1 MKFTNLIKTMGV
13 ATAAALI
20 FANNA
25 LAQSTVL
32 VVDQARVLRDSDVG
46 KHVNRQVESI
56 GKQMNVE
63 MAAQLSPIKIERDK
77 LMAELKTMNVE
88 ALKSRPD
95 LQQRAKALQ
104 EGTQKSQ
111 LEAKYKQTELQ
122 ITEKEALLKINAEL
136 EVILKAIVDEKKGD
150 IVLDRSIVIFTSPKV
165 DITDDIISRLNA
177 KLKTVPVV
185 RKRLPRKPLPKQVS
199 GPTQ

>member
-1 MKFTNLIKTMGV
+1 MKFTHLIKTIGV

-46 KHVNRQVESI
+46 KHVNRQIESI

-77 LMAELKTMNVE
+77 LFAELKTMDVE

-122 ITEKEALLKINAEL
+122 MTEQEAVLKINAKL
-136 EVILKAIVDEKKGD
+136 EVILKAIVDEKKVD
-150 IVLDRSIVIFTSPKV
+150 VVLDRSIVIYSSPEA

-177 KLKTVPVV
+177 QMKTVPVV
-185 RKRLPRKPLPKQVS
+185 RKRLTRKPLPKQIS
-199 GPTQ
+199 RPTQ